1 MVTIDWRGWGKGRS
15 GGISQNPPAVRHM
28 GDDGGWAQGAGLWG
42 GEKHQMSGYILNTR
56 FTTDQV
62 WGMEKMKGGII
73 KILGL
78 KSGNIRLRLNFLPG
92 RAHSLLRAPQ
102 VEEYLLSRSKCCGSS
117 VCRTPW
123 KNLGHTEEV

>member
-1 MVTIDWRGWGKGRS
+1 
-15 GGISQNPPAVRHM
+15 
-28 GDDGGWAQGAGLWG
+28 
-42 GEKHQMSGYILNTR
+42 
-56 FTTDQV
+56 
-62 WGMEKMKGGII
+62 MEKMKGGII